1 MPARQKQK
9 IEIQGPALSILR
21 KCAEWPVAWMGV
33 DEDVPYGQ
41 RLVAA
46 MMPFIES
53 LIASNISARVL
64 KKHLD
69 NLWLLGGEIIRDVSL
84 HEDYDKSAPAAK
96 LWEALGPH
104 EGPYCRHLHTASEQ
118 QSYDA
123 TCGKLYRFLKQN
135 SSG

>member
-1 MPARQKQK
+1 MPPRQNQK
-9 IEIQGPALSILR
+9 IEFQEPAPSILR
-21 KCAEWPVAWMGV
+21 QCDEWPAAWMSV
-33 DEDVPYGQ
+33 DEDVLYGQ

-46 MMPFIES
+46 MKPFIES
-53 LIASNISARVL
+53 LIATNVSKRGI

-84 HEDYDKSAPAAK
+84 HEDYEKSAPAAR
-96 LWEALGPH
+96 LWDAIGPH

-135 SSG
+135 RSG